1 MQVNKY
7 LQHILRKSSKS
18 ESLQQCA
25 ADMNAKKEEDLKTYL
40 FLIQK
45 RLDLPAAQP

>member
-7 LQHILRKSSKS
+7 LQHILRKSSKA
-18 ESLQQCA
+18 ESLAQCA
-25 ADMNAKKEEDLKTYL
+25 ADLQAQKSDELKTYL

-45 RLDLPAAQP
+45 RLDLPAAPP